1 MERLVASFAPNIWE
15 MEDIKKGLLAQ
26 LFGGLGK
33 TFPGGRVRGEINVL
47 LVGEPVWEGGKHKS
61 WECRRHGLRDEA
73 MGLAARLTKAQRGN
87 LPGRETE
94 THPLLF
100 LWHQS

>member
-47 LVGEPVWEGGKHKS
+47 LV
-61 WECRRHGLRDEA
+61 RR
-73 MGLAARLTKAQRGN
+73 
-87 LPGRETE
+87 
-94 THPLLF
+94 
-100 LWHQS
+100 